1 MWRKLI
7 NLLRDEY
14 GYSASQA
21 RGVIALFGLI
31 IIILL
36 IPAAWSLIKPKLVY
50 HKSEKKLIEG
60 DREALEAFFKESGA
74 YKSGKPDN
82 FRKEKEQKKFYP
94 FNPNRDSRDA
104 LVNAGLPTYL
114 AEGILKYR
122 EKGGKF
128 KKADDLGKLYGM
140 SPGLFAQLKPFIRL
154 ETPDT
159 VSAKPELKSAKAMP
173 AKPIPLVN
181 LNMADT
187 ILLESLRGIGAK
199 TASRIVRYRDRLG
212 GFHNLNQLK
221 EIFGIDSTM
230 FSAITIQCEVDTV
243 TSSIRKIPMAEVEL
257 DALSLHPY
265 ISRRQAGILL
275 AWRRQRGIK
284 NGNDLILSKALSP
297 EEAKR
302 LEPYLIF

>member
-1 MWRKLI
+1 
-7 NLLRDEY
+7 
-14 GYSASQA
+14 
-21 RGVIALFGLI
+21 
-31 IIILL
+31 
-36 IPAAWSLIKPKLVY
+36 
-50 HKSEKKLIEG
+50 
-60 DREALEAFFKESGA
+60 
-74 YKSGKPDN
+74 
-82 FRKEKEQKKFYP
+82 
-94 FNPNRDSRDA
+94 
-104 LVNAGLPTYL
+104 
-114 AEGILKYR
+114 
-122 EKGGKF
+122 
-128 KKADDLGKLYGM
+128 
-140 SPGLFAQLKPFIRL
+140 
-154 ETPDT
+154 
-159 VSAKPELKSAKAMP
+159 MP

-187 ILLESLRGIGAK
+187 ILLDSLRGIGAK